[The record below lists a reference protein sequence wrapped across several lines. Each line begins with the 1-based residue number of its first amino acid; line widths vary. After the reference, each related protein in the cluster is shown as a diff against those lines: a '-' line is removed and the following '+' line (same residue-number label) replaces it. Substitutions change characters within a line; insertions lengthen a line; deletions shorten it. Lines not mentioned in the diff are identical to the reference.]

1 MSDKLSK
8 TEIQLD
14 IFEEALKRLLAN
26 EGQVVKPGTKLSMA
40 QLALESGVGSGTLY
54 YKPYKEFREKAN
66 KLMDEFNNNPSTQKI
81 ANADTNTDIAKKL
94 RAERD
99 SEKELKI
106 KYRGE
111 RDELKE
117 QLKVMCADRGAVEH
131 DLYEATARIKELE
144 EMFERAT
151 GVHPDQYQPYGN
163 KITVLP
169 RNLQSN

>member
-1 MSDKLSK
+1 MSNKLSK
-8 TEIQLD
+8 TEIQLT

-26 EGQVVKPGTKLSMA
+26 EGQIVKSGTKLSMS

-54 YKPYKEFREKAN
+54 YKPYKNFREKAN
-66 KLMDEFNNNPSTQKI
+66 KLMEEFNNKPAVQASVS
-81 ANADTNTDIAKKL
+81 ANTDADTTKKL

-99 SEKELKI
+99 NEKELKV

-144 EMFERAT
+144 DMFERAT
-151 GVHPDQYQPYGN
+151 GVHPDQYQAYGS

-169 RNLQSN
+169 RNLQSS

>member
-8 TEIQLD
+8 TEIQLA
-14 IFEEALKRLLAN
+14 IFEEALKRLLTN
-26 EGQVVKPGTKLSMA
+26 EGQIVKPGTKLSMA
-40 QLALESGVGSGTLY
+40 KLALESGVGSGTLY
-54 YKPYKEFREKAN
+54 YKPYKNFREKAN
-66 KLMDEFNNNPSTQKI
+66 KLMDEFNNNPSSQTSGSVD
-81 ANADTNTDIAKKL
+81 ANTDTVKNL

-99 SEKELKI
+99 NEKELKV

-144 EMFERAT
+144 EIFERAT
-151 GVHPDQYQPYGN
+151 GNRSPRPY
-163 KITVLP
+163 
-169 RNLQSN
+169 

>member
-1 MSDKLSK
+1 MSNKLSK
-8 TEIQLD
+8 TEIQLA
-14 IFEEALKRLLAN
+14 IFEEALKRLLAS
-26 EGQVVKPGTKLSMA
+26 EGKIVKPGTKLSMA
-40 QLALESGVGSGTLY
+40 QLALESRVGSGTLY
-54 YKPYKEFREKAN
+54 YKPYKDFREKAN
-66 KLMDEFNNNPSTQKI
+66 KLMEEFNNNPAAQASVN
-81 ANADTNTDIAKKL
+81 ANADIDTAKKL

-99 SEKELKI
+99 NEKELKV

-131 DLYEATARIKELE
+131 DLYEATVRIKELE

-151 GVHPDQYQPYGN
+151 GVHPDQYQPYGS
-163 KITVLP
+163 KVTVLP